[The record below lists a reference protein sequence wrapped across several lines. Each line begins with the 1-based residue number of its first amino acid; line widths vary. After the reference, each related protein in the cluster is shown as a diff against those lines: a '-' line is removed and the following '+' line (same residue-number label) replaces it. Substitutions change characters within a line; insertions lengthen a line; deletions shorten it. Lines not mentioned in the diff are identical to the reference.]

1 VTTRVLVV
9 EDHPLYRD
17 ALTSLVEG
25 MGWEVAGAYADAES
39 ALDRAGD
46 ADLVVLDLGLPG
58 VDGIDAAR
66 RFKDGH
72 PGIAVLVL
80 TMSDE
85 PAVFGAALRAGADGY
100 LVKGAEPEDIERALR
115 GVLGGQAVYSQ
126 HLAAAVMAHPATRIP
141 ASAAAAFPSLTERE
155 VEVLDLVAAG
165 RSNAEI
171 AASLFLSQKTARNHV
186 SNIFTKL
193 GCSRAEAIARGRDA
207 GLGRGSG

>member
-1 VTTRVLVV
+1 MTTRVLVV

-17 ALTSLVEG
+17 ALTSLIDG

-39 ALDRAGD
+39 ALDHAGD
-46 ADLVVLDLGLPG
+46 ADIVVLDLGLPG
-58 VDGIDAAR
+58 VDGIDATR
-66 RFKDGH
+66 WLKERH
-72 PGIAVLVL
+72 PSLAVLVL

-85 PAVFGAALRAGADGY
+85 AAVFSAAVRVGADGY

-115 GVLGGQAVYSQ
+115 GVLCGQAVYSR
-126 HLAAAVMAHPATRIP
+126 HLAAAVMTHPATRIP
-141 ASAAAAFPSLTERE
+141 SSASAAFPSLTERE

-165 RSNAEI
+165 CSNAEI
-171 AASLFLSQKTARNHV
+171 ADSLFLSQKTARNHV

-207 GLGRGSG
+207 GLGRSR